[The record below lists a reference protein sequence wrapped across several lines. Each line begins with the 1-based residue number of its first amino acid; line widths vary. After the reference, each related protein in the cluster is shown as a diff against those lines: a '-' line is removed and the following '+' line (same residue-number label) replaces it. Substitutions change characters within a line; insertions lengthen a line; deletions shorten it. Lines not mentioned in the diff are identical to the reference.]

1 MGDQIMRVWPIEGDT
16 YGDVQEFPRYAKYRM
31 EPQYPGATGDA
42 NHDLVIYTVD
52 DSVDQPVGQPRNE
65 TELARFHA
73 TEVLVAYAGQSMP
86 APILHQ
92 LSQREQG
99 GTPRTNKPK
108 DETSKSKSTTNSK

>member
-1 MGDQIMRVWPIEGDT
+1 MGDQTLRVWPIEGDT

-31 EPQYPGATGDA
+31 EPQYPSAAGDA

-73 TEVLVAYAGQSMP
+73 TTRKSSKRP
-86 APILHQ
+86 T
-92 LSQREQG
+92 R
-99 GTPRTNKPK
+99 TPGPRPPTP
-108 DETSKSKSTTNSK
+108 

>member
-31 EPQYPGATGDA
+31 EPQYPGAAGDA

-52 DSVDQPVGQPRNE
+52 DTPERNE

-92 LSQREQG
+92 LSQREEG
-99 GTPRTNKPK
+99 GTPRTSKSK
-108 DETSKSKSTTNSK
+108 DDTSKSKTTTNSK

>member
-1 MGDQIMRVWPIEGDT
+1 MGDQIMRVWPIDGDT

-31 EPQYPGATGDA
+31 EPHYPGAAGDT

-52 DSVDQPVGQPRNE
+52 DTPERNE

-92 LSQREQG
+92 LSQREESV
-99 GTPRTNKPK
+99 TR
-108 DETSKSKSTTNSK
+108 TSKSKSTTSSK